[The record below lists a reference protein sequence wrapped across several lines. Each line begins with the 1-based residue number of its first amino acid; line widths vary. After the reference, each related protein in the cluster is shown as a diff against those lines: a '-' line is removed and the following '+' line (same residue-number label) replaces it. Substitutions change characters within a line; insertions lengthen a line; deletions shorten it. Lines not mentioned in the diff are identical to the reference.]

1 MIARVLFSHPRAVV
15 VVAAFVAYLTS
26 LWGTFLYDDLH
37 SVRDNPAIRSLD
49 EIPRLLTDPA
59 AFSAFDARMWRPVLL
74 LSFALNHA
82 MGGGHPLPF
91 KLTDLAIHAAT
102 ALALWSLARSL
113 GLSRRRALLAGVLF
127 AVHPLAAEAI
137 GFVSARSDQLLALGA
152 IVAMRA
158 QVAVRRGSRG
168 AWLGVLGGM
177 VLACGS
183 KETGVVVPG
192 LLLIAHR
199 LSPGRDGAR
208 ARWRDTMLSV
218 LPALG
223 LAALYLLGRSY
234 LLGAATV
241 DLPAWRSSDGG
252 RRDLLSQFAMMGAIL
267 PRFLAQSLVPIGL
280 TPDPPIDGS
289 SLSAGR
295 VILGWVLVIGFTAL
309 GLAQWRRRPGI
320 AVGVALTWAIALPW
334 VLVPLNAPAGEHR
347 FYGCLAGVGLA
358 VVAALPKRALCGRA
372 VLRTSTAILV
382 LFAVQSARVSLDFR
396 SAEALWGR
404 ALAVDPNSAAGYCGL
419 SQAAREQANAAYHA
433 GEVRRVVEHMR
444 SAIAFGVRAISLR
457 PELLTARRQLIEF
470 RLSIEPNDGQVLL
483 AVAEAQALVDLRPR
497 NPEHRLLL
505 ARALIAAGQH
515 LERRD
520 LLELA
525 ETTALDCLTLP
536 RPRDLVWRVAA
547 AAAAAREDG
556 AGAVAHLRAALA
568 RGFDRD
574 PVRLDL
580 ADQLLALGDHAGARE
595 QLAAVLR
602 RAPFDARA
610 RELSA
615 RAAAPPR

>member
-1 MIARVLFSHPRAVV
+1 MHPRAVV
-15 VVAAFVAYLTS
+15 VAAAFVAYLS
-26 LWGTFLYDDLH
+26 ALWGTFLYDDLH

-49 EIPRLLTDPA
+49 EIPRLLTDPS

-91 KLTDLAIHAAT
+91 KLTDLAIHVAT

-113 GLSRRRALLAGVLF
+113 GLSRRRALLAGAVF

-158 QVAVRRGSRG
+158 QVALRQGSRW
-168 AWLGVLGGM
+168 AWLGILGGM

-192 LLLIAHR
+192 LLLVVHR
-199 LSPGRDGAR
+199 LASDRDGTR
-208 ARWRDTMLSV
+208 TRWRDAMLCV
-218 LPALG
+218 LPALV
-223 LAALYLLGRSY
+223 LAGLYLWGRSH

-241 DLPAWRSSDGG
+241 ELPALRSDDGG

-267 PRFLAQSLVPIGL
+267 PRFLAQSIVPIGL
-280 TPDPPIDGS
+280 TPDPPIDGA
-289 SLSAGR
+289 SLGGWR
-295 VILGWVLVIGFTAL
+295 VILGWALVLCFTGL
-309 GLAQWRRRPGI
+309 GLVQARRRPGA
-320 AVGVALTWAIALPW
+320 AVGVVLAWAIALPW

-358 VVAALPKRALCGRA
+358 AMA
-372 VLRTSTAILV
+372 VLPPSALRGRVAFRVVTTILA
-382 LFAVQSARVSLDFR
+382 LFAVQSARMSLDFR
-396 SAEALWGR
+396 SAEALWRR

-419 SQAAREQANAAYHA
+419 SQAAREHANAAYHA
-433 GEVRRVVEHMR
+433 GDAQRVVEHMR
-444 SAIAFGVRAISLR
+444 TAISLGVRGTSLR
-457 PELLTARRQLIEF
+457 PDLLTSRRQLIEF
-470 RLSIEPNDGQVLL
+470 RLSIEPGDGQVLL
-483 AVAEAQALVDLRPR
+483 AVAEAQALVELRPR

-505 ARALIAAGQH
+505 ARALIAAGH
-515 LERRD
+515 YLDRRD
-520 LLELA
+520 LIERA
-525 ETTALDCLTLP
+525 ESTALECLRLP
-536 RPRDLVWRVAA
+536 RMGDIVWRVAA
-547 AAAAAREDG
+547 AAAAARDDTQ
-556 AGAVAHLRAALA
+556 GAVAHLRAALA
-568 RGFDRD
+568 QGYDRD

-580 ADQLLALGDHAGARE
+580 AEQLLTLGDRVGARE
-595 QLAAVLR
+595 HLAVVLR

-610 RELSA
+610 RELSG
-615 RAAAPPR
+615 RVAAPPR